1 MAKPVIISADS
12 TCDLPLELVKR
23 FDIRIIPLTVLLGE
37 DSYFDNEDFD
47 PNKIYEYYKNT
58 GSLPKTSA
66 PSVQQFID
74 FFTPMVEAGYEVVHI
89 DISSELSATFSSGR
103 IAASELEGIY
113 NIDSRSLSTGMS
125 LLILEAAKCRD
136 EGMSAAEIAVH
147 LETLIPKM
155 ETSFVIDTLEF
166 LWKGG
171 RCSGVAALGANML
184 KLRPAIAMKEGKL
197 DVYKKYR
204 GNMQNVYKQYAR
216 ETLSD
221 KEIYGENIFIVDSGE
236 VSPEAVEAVKAVVE
250 ELAPGHQIYC
260 CRAGSTIS
268 SHCGPGTLGV
278 IFIRK

>member
-12 TCDLPLELVKR
+12 TCDLPQELLER

-37 DSYFDNEDFD
+37 DSYFDDANFSPD
-47 PNKIYEYYKNT
+47 KIYEYYKASGT
-58 GSLPKTSA
+58 LPKTSA

-74 FFTPMVEAGYEVVHI
+74 FFTPMTESGFEVVHLS
-89 DISSELSATFSSGR
+89 ISSELSATFSSSR
-103 IAASELEGIY
+103 IAASELEGVY
-113 NIDSRSLSTGMS
+113 TIDSRSLSTGIA
-125 LLILEAAKCRD
+125 LLVLEAAKCRD
-136 EGMSAAEIAVH
+136 EGMSAAEIAAH
-147 LETLIPKM
+147 IEALIPNV

-184 KLRPAIAMKEGKL
+184 KLRPAIGMKDGKL

-221 KEIYGENIFIVDSGE
+221 KEFYGEYIFITDSGD
-236 VSPEAVEAVKAVVE
+236 VSDEAKESVREIIE
-250 ELAPGHQIYC
+250 ELAPGHQIFS

-268 SHCGPGTLGV
+268 SHCGPGTMGV
-278 IFIRK
+278 LFIRK

>member
-12 TCDLPLELVKR
+12 TCDLPQELVER
-23 FDIRIIPLTVLLGE
+23 YDIRIIPLTVLLGE
-37 DSYFDNEDFD
+37 DSYFDDSDFNPD
-47 PNKIYEYYKNT
+47 KIYEYYKES
-58 GSLPKTSA
+58 GKLPKTSA

-74 FFTPMVEAGYEVVHI
+74 FFTPMVEAGYEVVHL

-113 NIDSRSLSTGMS
+113 NIDSRSLCTGIS

-136 EGMSAAEIAVH
+136 DGMSAAEIAAHIEALV
-147 LETLIPKM
+147 PKV

-184 KLRPAIAMKEGKL
+184 KLRPAISMKDGKL

-204 GNMQNVYKQYAR
+204 GNMQNVYKQYVR
-216 ETLSD
+216 ETLSA
-221 KEIYGENIFIVDSGE
+221 KEVYGENIFLVDSGE
-236 VSPEAVEAVKAVVE
+236 VAPETVSAVKEIVE
-250 ELAPGHQIYC
+250 ELAPGCNVIC
-260 CRAGSTIS
+260 SRAGSTIS
-268 SHCGPGTLGV
+268 SHCGPGAMGV

>member
-12 TCDLPLELVKR
+12 TCDLPLELVER

-37 DSYFDNEDFD
+37 DSYFDDNNFNPD
-47 PNKIYEYYKNT
+47 KIYEYYKSSGT
-58 GSLPKTSA
+58 LPKTSA

-74 FFTPMVEAGYEVVHI
+74 FFAPMTEAGYEVVHL

-103 IAASELEGIY
+103 IAASEFEGIY
-113 NIDSRSLSTGMS
+113 NVDSRSLSVGIS
-125 LLILEAAKCRD
+125 LLLLEAVKCRD
-136 EGMSAAEIAVH
+136 EGMSAAEIAAH
-147 LETLIPKM
+147 LEALVPKV

-184 KLRPAIAMKEGKL
+184 KLRPAIQMKDGKL

-204 GNMQNVYKQYAR
+204 GNMMNVYKQYAR

-236 VSPEAVEAVKAVVE
+236 VSAEAVDAVKAVIE
-250 ELAPGHQIYC
+250 ELAPGHNILSN
-260 CRAGSTIS
+260 RAGSTIS

>member
-12 TCDLPLELVKR
+12 TCDLPQELVER
-23 FDIRIIPLTVLLGE
+23 FDIRIIPLTVLLGDE
-37 DSYFDNEDFD
+37 SYFDDASFSPD
-47 PNKIYEYYKNT
+47 QIYDYYKKS

-103 IAASELEGIY
+103 IAASELEGVY
-113 NIDSRSLSTGMS
+113 TIDSRSLCAGLS

-136 EGMSAAEIAVH
+136 EGMCAADIAAH
-147 LETLIPKM
+147 LEKLVPNV

-184 KLRPAIAMKEGKL
+184 KLRPAIAMKDGKL

-204 GNMQNVYKQYAR
+204 GNMNNVYKQYAR

-236 VSPEAVEAVKAVVE
+236 VSAEAVDSVKEVVN
-250 ELAPGHQIYC
+250 ELAPGHQVYC

-268 SHCGPGTLGV
+268 SHCGPGTMGV
-278 IFIRK
+278 LFIRK

>member
-1 MAKPVIISADS
+1 MSKPVIITADS
-12 TCDLPLELVKR
+12 TCDLPRELVER
-23 FDIRIIPLTVLLGE
+23 HGIRIIPLTVLLG
-37 DSYFDNEDFD
+37 DVSYFDDADFSAE
-47 PNKIYEYYKNT
+47 KIYDYYKQS
-58 GSLPKTSA
+58 GMLPKTSA

-74 FFTPMVEAGYEVVHI
+74 FFSPLVAEGYEVVHI

-103 IAASELEGIY
+103 IAASELEGVY
-113 NIDSRSLSTGMS
+113 TVDSRSLCTGLS
-125 LLILEAAKCRD
+125 ILIMEAVRCRD
-136 EGMSAAEIAVH
+136 EGMSASEIAAY
-147 LETLIPKM
+147 LESIVPKV

-184 KLRPAIAMKEGKL
+184 KLRPAIAMKDGKL

-204 GNMQNVYKQYAR
+204 GNMNNVYKQYAR
-216 ETLSD
+216 EILSD

-236 VSPEAVEAVKAVVE
+236 VSAEAVESVKEIVN

-268 SHCGPGTLGV
+268 SHCGPGTMGV
-278 IFIRK
+278 LFIRK

>member
-12 TCDLPLELVKR
+12 TCDLPQELLER

-37 DSYFDNEDFD
+37 DSYFDDANFSPD
-47 PNKIYEYYKNT
+47 KIYEYYKASGT
-58 GSLPKTSA
+58 LPKTSA

-74 FFTPMVEAGYEVVHI
+74 FFTPMTESGCEVVHLS
-89 DISSELSATFSSGR
+89 ISSELSATFSSSR
-103 IAASELEGIY
+103 IAASELEGVY
-113 NIDSRSLSTGMS
+113 TIDSRSLSTGIA
-125 LLILEAAKCRD
+125 LLVLEAAKCRD
-136 EGMSAAEIAVH
+136 EGMSAAEIAAH
-147 LETLIPKM
+147 IEALIPNV

-184 KLRPAIAMKEGKL
+184 KLRPAIGMKDGKL

-221 KEIYGENIFIVDSGE
+221 KEFYGEYIFITDSGD
-236 VSPEAVEAVKAVVE
+236 VSDEARESVREIIE
-250 ELAPGHQIYC
+250 ELAPGHQIFSF
-260 CRAGSTIS
+260 RAGSTIS
-268 SHCGPGTLGV
+268 SHCGPGTMGV
-278 IFIRK
+278 LFIRK

>member
-12 TCDLPLELVKR
+12 TCDLPQEFLER

-37 DSYFDNEDFD
+37 DSYFDDAEFSPD
-47 PNKIYEYYKNT
+47 KIYEYYKNSGT
-58 GSLPKTSA
+58 LPKTSA

-74 FFTPMVEAGYEVVHI
+74 FFAPMVEAGCEVVHL

-103 IAASELEGIY
+103 IAASEFEGIY
-113 NIDSRSLSTGMS
+113 NIDSRSLSTGIS
-125 LLILEAAKCRD
+125 LLLLEAARCRD
-136 EGMSAAEIAVH
+136 EGMCAADIAAHIEALV
-147 LETLIPKM
+147 PKL

-184 KLRPAIAMKEGKL
+184 KLRPAIQMKEGKL
-197 DVYKKYR
+197 EVYKKYR
-204 GNMQNVYKQYAR
+204 GNMMNVYKQYTR

-221 KEIYGENIFIVDSGE
+221 KEVYGEYISIVESGE
-236 VSPEAVEAVKAVVE
+236 VSAEAVEAVKE
-250 ELAPGHQIYC
+250 IINELQPQCKVFHA
-260 CRAGSTIS
+260 RAGSTIS

-278 IFIRK
+278 IYIKN

>member
-1 MAKPVIISADS
+1 MSKPVIISADS
-12 TCDLPLELVKR
+12 TCDLPREFVER
-23 FDIRIIPLTVLLGE
+23 HDIRIIPLSVLLGE
-37 DSYFDNEDFD
+37 ESYLDDESFNPDM
-47 PNKIYEYYKNT
+47 IYEYYQKS
-58 GSLPKTSA
+58 GQLPKTSA

-74 FFTPMVEAGYEVVHI
+74 FFAPLVEQGFEIVHL

-103 IAASELEGIY
+103 IAASEFEGIY
-113 NIDSRSLSTGMS
+113 NIDSRSLCTGISM
-125 LLILEAAKCRD
+125 LLLEAVRCRD
-136 EGMSAAEIAVH
+136 EGMCAADIAAY
-147 LETLIPKM
+147 LESIKDKV

-221 KEIYGENIFIVDSGE
+221 KGFAGRYISLVNSGNVSDEAIESVKEIIR
-236 VSPEAVEAVKAVVE
+236 
-250 ELAPGHQIYC
+250 ELAPEQEIIC
-260 CRAGSTIS
+260 SRAGCTIS
-268 SHCGPGTLGV
+268 SHCGPGALGV
-278 IFIRK
+278 IFLRS

>member
-12 TCDLPLELVKR
+12 TCDLPQELVER

-37 DSYFDNEDFD
+37 DSYFDNKDFD
-47 PNKIYEYYKNT
+47 PDKIYEYYKESGT
-58 GSLPKTSA
+58 LPKTSA

-74 FFTPMVEAGYEVVHI
+74 FFAPMVEAGYEVVHL

-103 IAASELEGIY
+103 IAASEFEGIY
-113 NIDSRSLSTGMS
+113 NIDTRSLSTGIS

-136 EGMSAAEIAVH
+136 EGMSAAEIAAH
-147 LETLIPKM
+147 LETLVPKV

-184 KLRPAIAMKEGKL
+184 KLRPAIQMKDGKL

-204 GNMQNVYKQYAR
+204 GAMQNVYKQYAR
-216 ETLSD
+216 ETLSG
-221 KEIYGENIFIVDSGE
+221 KEIYGQYIFIVDSGE
-236 VSPEAVEAVKAVVE
+236 VSAEAVESVRE
-250 ELAPGHQIYC
+250 IINEIAPGHEIFYN
-260 CRAGSTIS
+260 RAGSTIS

-278 IFIRK
+278 IFISQ

>member
-1 MAKPVIISADS
+1 MAKPVIICADS
-12 TCDLPLELVKR
+12 TCDLPQNLVER
-23 FDIRIIPLTVLLGE
+23 FDIRIIPLTVLLGDE
-37 DSYFDNEDFD
+37 SYFDDANFSPDQ
-47 PNKIYEYYKNT
+47 IYDYYKKS

-74 FFTPMVEAGYEVVHI
+74 FFSPMVEAGYEVVHI

-103 IAASELEGIY
+103 IAASELEGVY
-113 NIDSRSLSTGMS
+113 TVDSRSLCTGLS
-125 LLILEAAKCRD
+125 LLLLEAVKCRE
-136 EGMSAAEIAVH
+136 EGMCAADIAAH
-147 LETLIPKM
+147 LEKLVPNV

-184 KLRPAIAMKEGKL
+184 KLRPAIAMKDGKL

-204 GNMQNVYKQYAR
+204 GNMNNVYKQYAR
-216 ETLSD
+216 EILSD
-221 KEIYGENIFIVDSGE
+221 KEVYGENIFIVDSGE
-236 VSPEAVEAVKAVVE
+236 VSAEAVESVKEIVN

-278 IFIRK
+278 LFIRK

>member
-12 TCDLPLELVKR
+12 TCDLPQELVER
-23 FDIRIIPLTVLLGE
+23 FDIRIIPLTVLLGDE
-37 DSYFDNEDFD
+37 SYFDDASFSPD
-47 PNKIYEYYKNT
+47 QIYDYYKKS

-103 IAASELEGIY
+103 IAASELEGVY
-113 NIDSRSLSTGMS
+113 TIDSRSLCTGLS

-136 EGMSAAEIAVH
+136 EGMCAADIAAH
-147 LETLIPKM
+147 LEKLVPNV
-155 ETSFVIDTLEF
+155 ETSFVIDTLEY

-184 KLRPAIAMKEGKL
+184 KLRPAIAMKDGKL

-204 GNMQNVYKQYAR
+204 GNMNNVYKQYAR

-236 VSPEAVEAVKAVVE
+236 VSAEAVDSVKEVVN
-250 ELAPGHQIYC
+250 ELAPGHQVYC

>member
-1 MAKPVIISADS
+1 MAKPVIICADS
-12 TCDLPLELVKR
+12 TCDLPQNLVER
-23 FDIRIIPLTVLLGE
+23 FDIRIIPLTVLLGDE
-37 DSYFDNEDFD
+37 SYFDDANFSPDM
-47 PNKIYEYYKNT
+47 IYDCYKKSGT
-58 GSLPKTSA
+58 LPKTSA

-74 FFTPMVEAGYEVVHI
+74 FFSPMVEAGYEVVHI

-103 IAASELEGIY
+103 IAASELEGVY
-113 NIDSRSLSTGMS
+113 TVDSRSLSTGIS
-125 LLILEAAKCRD
+125 LLILEAVKCRE
-136 EGMSAAEIAVH
+136 EGMCAADIAAH
-147 LETLIPKM
+147 LEKLVPNV

-184 KLRPAIAMKEGKL
+184 KLRPTIAMKEGKL

-204 GNMQNVYKQYAR
+204 GNMNNVYKQYAR

-236 VSPEAVEAVKAVVE
+236 VSADAVESVKEVVN

>member
-12 TCDLPLELVKR
+12 TCDLPLELVER

-37 DSYFDNEDFD
+37 DSYFDNKDFD
-47 PNKIYEYYKNT
+47 PDKIYEYYKES

-74 FFTPMVEAGYEVVHI
+74 FFTPMVEAGYEVVHL

-103 IAASELEGIY
+103 IAASELEGVY
-113 NIDSRSLSTGMS
+113 NIDSRSLSGGIA
-125 LLILEAAKCRD
+125 LLLLEAAKCRD
-136 EGMSAAEIAVH
+136 EGMCAADIAAHVEA
-147 LETLIPKM
+147 LVPKL

-184 KLRPAIAMKEGKL
+184 KLRPAIQMKDGKL

-204 GNMQNVYKQYAR
+204 GSMQNVYKQYAR
-216 ETLSD
+216 ETLSG
-221 KEIYGENIFIVDSGE
+221 KEIYGQNIFIVDSGE
-236 VSPEAVEAVKAVVE
+236 VAPEAVESVREIVN
-250 ELAPGHQIYC
+250 ELAPGHEVLYN
-260 CRAGSTIS
+260 RAGSTIS

-278 IFIRK
+278 LFIRN

>member
-12 TCDLPLELVKR
+12 TCDLPQELVER
-23 FDIRIIPLTVLLGE
+23 YDIRIIPLTVLLGE
-37 DSYFDNEDFD
+37 DSYFDDADFNPD
-47 PNKIYEYYKNT
+47 KIYEYYKES
-58 GSLPKTSA
+58 GKLPKTSA

-74 FFTPMVEAGYEVVHI
+74 FFTPMVEAGYEVVHL

-113 NIDSRSLSTGMS
+113 NIDSRSLCTGIS
-125 LLILEAAKCRD
+125 LLILEAVKCRD
-136 EGMSAAEIAVH
+136 EGMSAAEIAAHIEALV
-147 LETLIPKM
+147 PKV

-184 KLRPAIAMKEGKL
+184 KLRPAISMKDGKL

-216 ETLSD
+216 ETLSA
-221 KEIYGENIFIVDSGE
+221 KEVYGENISLVESGE
-236 VSPEAVEAVKAVVE
+236 VAPEAVNAIKEIIE
-250 ELAPGHQIYC
+250 ELVPGCNVIC
-260 CRAGSTIS
+260 SRAGSTIS
-268 SHCGPGTLGV
+268 SHCGPGAMGV

>member
-1 MAKPVIISADS
+1 MAKPIIISADS
-12 TCDLPLELVKR
+12 TCDLPQELLER

-37 DSYFDNEDFD
+37 DSYFDDANFSPD
-47 PNKIYEYYKNT
+47 KIYEYYKASGT
-58 GSLPKTSA
+58 LPKTSA

-74 FFTPMVEAGYEVVHI
+74 FFTPMTESGCEVVHLS
-89 DISSELSATFSSGR
+89 ISSELSATFSSSR
-103 IAASELEGIY
+103 IAASELEGVY
-113 NIDSRSLSTGMS
+113 TIDSRSLSTGIA
-125 LLILEAAKCRD
+125 LLVLEAAKCRD
-136 EGMSAAEIAVH
+136 EGMSAAEIAAH
-147 LETLIPKM
+147 IEALIPNV

-184 KLRPAIAMKEGKL
+184 KLRPAIGMKDGKL

-221 KEIYGENIFIVDSGE
+221 KEFYGEYIFITDSGD
-236 VSPEAVEAVKAVVE
+236 VSDEARESVREIIE
-250 ELAPGHQIYC
+250 ELAPGHQIFS

-268 SHCGPGTLGV
+268 SHCGPGTMGV
-278 IFIRK
+278 LFIRK

>member
-12 TCDLPLELVKR
+12 TCDLPQELVER
-23 FDIRIIPLTVLLGE
+23 FDIRIIPLTVLLGDE
-37 DSYFDNEDFD
+37 SYFDDASFSPD
-47 PNKIYEYYKNT
+47 QIYDYYKKS

-103 IAASELEGIY
+103 IAASELEGVY
-113 NIDSRSLSTGMS
+113 TIDSRSLCTGLS

-136 EGMSAAEIAVH
+136 EGMCAADIAAH
-147 LETLIPKM
+147 LEKLVPNV

-184 KLRPAIAMKEGKL
+184 KLRPAIAMKDGKL

-204 GNMQNVYKQYAR
+204 GNMNNVYKQYAR

-236 VSPEAVEAVKAVVE
+236 VSAEAVDSVKEVVN
-250 ELAPGHQIYC
+250 ELAPGHQLYC

-278 IFIRK
+278 LFIRK

>member
-12 TCDLPLELVKR
+12 TCDLPQELLER

-37 DSYFDNEDFD
+37 DSYFDDANFSPD
-47 PNKIYEYYKNT
+47 KIYEYYKASGT
-58 GSLPKTSA
+58 LPKTSA

-74 FFTPMVEAGYEVVHI
+74 FFTPMTESGCEVVHLS
-89 DISSELSATFSSGR
+89 ISSELSATFSSSR
-103 IAASELEGIY
+103 IAASELEGVY
-113 NIDSRSLSTGMS
+113 TIDSRSLSTGIA
-125 LLILEAAKCRD
+125 LLVLEAAKCRD
-136 EGMSAAEIAVH
+136 EGMSAAEIAAH
-147 LETLIPKM
+147 IEALIPNV

-184 KLRPAIAMKEGKL
+184 KLRPAIGMKDGKL

-221 KEIYGENIFIVDSGE
+221 KEFYGEYIFITDSGD
-236 VSPEAVEAVKAVVE
+236 VSDEARESVREIIE
-250 ELAPGHQIYC
+250 ELAPGHQIFS

-268 SHCGPGTLGV
+268 SHCGPGTMGV
-278 IFIRK
+278 LFIRK

>member
-1 MAKPVIISADS
+1 MSKPVIITADS
-12 TCDLPLELVKR
+12 TCDLPRELVER
-23 FDIRIIPLTVLLGE
+23 HGIRIIPLTVLLG
-37 DSYFDNEDFD
+37 DVSYFDDADFSAE
-47 PNKIYEYYKNT
+47 KIYDYYKQS
-58 GSLPKTSA
+58 GMLPKTSA

-74 FFTPMVEAGYEVVHI
+74 FFSPLVTEGYEVVHI

-103 IAASELEGIY
+103 IAASELEGVY
-113 NIDSRSLSTGMS
+113 TVDSRSLCTGLS
-125 LLILEAAKCRD
+125 ILIMEAVRCRD
-136 EGMSAAEIAVH
+136 EGMSASEIAAY
-147 LETLIPKM
+147 LESIVPKV

-184 KLRPAIAMKEGKL
+184 KLRPAIAMKDGKL

-216 ETLSD
+216 ETLSG
-221 KEIYGENIFIVDSGE
+221 KELAGDYIFIVDSGE
-236 VSPEAVEAVKAVVE
+236 VSEEAVEGVKEVVKE
-250 ELAPGHQIYC
+250 FASDMEIVC

-278 IFIRK
+278 IFLRK

>member
-12 TCDLPLELVKR
+12 TCDLPQELLER

-37 DSYFDNEDFD
+37 DSYFDDANFSPD
-47 PNKIYEYYKNT
+47 KIYEYYKASGT
-58 GSLPKTSA
+58 LPKTSA

-74 FFTPMVEAGYEVVHI
+74 FFTPMTESGCEVVHLS
-89 DISSELSATFSSGR
+89 ISSELSATFSSSR
-103 IAASELEGIY
+103 IAASELEGVY
-113 NIDSRSLSTGMS
+113 TIDSRSLSTGIA
-125 LLILEAAKCRD
+125 LLVLEAAKCRD
-136 EGMSAAEIAVH
+136 EGMSAAEIAAH
-147 LETLIPKM
+147 IEALIPNV

-184 KLRPAIAMKEGKL
+184 KLRPAIGMKDGKL

-221 KEIYGENIFIVDSGE
+221 KEFYGKYIFITDSGD
-236 VSPEAVEAVKAVVE
+236 VSDEAKESVREIIE
-250 ELAPGHQIYC
+250 ELAPGHQIFS

-268 SHCGPGTLGV
+268 SHCGPGTMGV
-278 IFIRK
+278 LFIRK

>member
-12 TCDLPLELVKR
+12 TCDLPQELVER
-23 FDIRIIPLTVLLGE
+23 FDIRIIPLTVLLGDE
-37 DSYFDNEDFD
+37 SYFDDASFSPD
-47 PNKIYEYYKNT
+47 QIYDYYKKS

-103 IAASELEGIY
+103 IAASELEGVY
-113 NIDSRSLSTGMS
+113 TIDSRSLCTGLS

-136 EGMSAAEIAVH
+136 EGMCAADIAAH
-147 LETLIPKM
+147 LEKLVPNV

-184 KLRPAIAMKEGKL
+184 KLRPAIAMKDGKL

-204 GNMQNVYKQYAR
+204 GNMNNVYKQYAR

-236 VSPEAVEAVKAVVE
+236 VSAEAVDSVKEVVN
-250 ELAPGHQIYC
+250 ELAPGHQVYC

>member
-136 EGMSAAEIAVH
+136 EGMSAAEIAAH
-147 LETLIPKM
+147 LETLIPNL
-155 ETSFVIDTLEF
+155 ETSFVIDTREF

-221 KEIYGENIFIVDSGE
+221 KEIYGENISIVDSGE

>member
-12 TCDLPLELVKR
+12 TCDLPQELLER

-37 DSYFDNEDFD
+37 DSYFDDANFSPD
-47 PNKIYEYYKNT
+47 KIYEYYKASGT
-58 GSLPKTSA
+58 LPKTSA

-74 FFTPMVEAGYEVVHI
+74 FFTPMTESGCEVVHLS
-89 DISSELSATFSSGR
+89 ISSELSATFSSSR
-103 IAASELEGIY
+103 IAASELEGVY
-113 NIDSRSLSTGMS
+113 TIDSRSLSTGIA
-125 LLILEAAKCRD
+125 LLVLEAAKCRD
-136 EGMSAAEIAVH
+136 EGMSAAEIAAH
-147 LETLIPKM
+147 IEALIPNV

-184 KLRPAIAMKEGKL
+184 KLRPAIGMKDGKL

-221 KEIYGENIFIVDSGE
+221 KEFYGEYIFITDSGD
-236 VSPEAVEAVKAVVE
+236 VSDEAKESVREIIE
-250 ELAPGHQIYC
+250 ELAPGHQIFS

-268 SHCGPGTLGV
+268 SHCGPGTMGV
-278 IFIRK
+278 LFIRK